1 MDGFA
6 LVDLQA
12 QRVAVADYTRG
23 WDCER
28 IINWMRQYGTV
39 SEKLSPA
46 GSTLYV
52 FKGPSGL
59 KSGFYFTAT
68 GQMIVMSGG
77 WIKY

>member
-1 MDGFA
+1 MDSFA

-12 QRVAVADYTRG
+12 QRVAVAEYTRG

-28 IINWMRQYGTV
+28 VINWMRQYGTV
-39 SEKLSPA
+39 TEKLSPA
-46 GSTLYV
+46 GSVLYV
-52 FKGPSGL
+52 FKSPSGL

-77 WIKY
+77 WVRY